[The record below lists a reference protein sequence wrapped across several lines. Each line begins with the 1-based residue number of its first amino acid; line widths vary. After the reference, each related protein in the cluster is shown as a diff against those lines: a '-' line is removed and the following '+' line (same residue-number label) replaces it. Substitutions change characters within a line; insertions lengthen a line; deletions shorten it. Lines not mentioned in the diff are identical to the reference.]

1 MMMGMHEAG
10 HALGAWAT
18 GGHVTRV
25 VLTPFA
31 LSRTDV
37 APNPAP
43 LAVVWCGPLFG
54 ALFPCLLYTAFA
66 LLHWPLR
73 RWLKA
78 LSGFCLVANGLYL
91 ASGIVT
97 PAGDT
102 QDLLRLGVPSL
113 LFVAIG
119 VPMLIAGLWLWHT
132 LGRRWG
138 LGQAHKR
145 QLRRWAWCGS
155 AALVAIAACMIL
167 LA

>member
-1 MMMGMHEAG
+1 MMSIHEAG
-10 HALGAWAT
+10 HAVGAVAA

-25 VLTPFA
+25 VLSPISF
-31 LSRTDV
+31 SRTDV

-43 LAVVWCGPLFG
+43 LTVVWCGPLIG
-54 ALFPCLLYTAFA
+54 AALPCLLCAAVT
-66 LLHWPLR
+66 LLRWPFR

-91 ASGIVT
+91 ASGTVT

-102 QDLLRLGVPSL
+102 QELIRLGVPPPIL
-113 LFVAIG
+113 CAVG
-119 VPMLIAGLWLWHT
+119 VPLLISGLWLWHT

-138 LGQAHKR
+138 LADAHPR
-145 QLRRWAWCGS
+145 QLHRWAWCTAGGL
-155 AALVAIAACMIL
+155 AAIATCMLL